1 MNYFSNLLS
10 YFWDATLIMILL
22 SGYFQFVQRLT
33 LLRFVAYCLPIAL
46 FTAMFTFYLSEWT
59 YGIIIAFQILIN
71 LRRKI
76 PIISLDTIILL
87 SIAIFLFIYGNTLVL
102 IENKLRTFLIN
113 DNSQFIPQI
122 FGIALVVALALTLII
137 VLILIRHYRV
147 TILEKVTQL
156 TAEYNVRKAV
166 TLFLATLLF
175 IESVIA
181 IVADTLKIQRA
192 FQAVIIICFVFFAIL
207 TVALMYYFIIS
218 YQRSLQSKHKAVEKK
233 QQTEYLHKLEENYNE
248 LRRFRHDYQNI
259 LISLQGYLLAGDVT
273 KSIQYIQETL
283 QETTTTIGQEHKAL
297 MDLSKLEV
305 PGIRQLLFE
314 KIKQMLTAK
323 IAVTL
328 EIAQLINTLPGSQVD
343 LARIIGALMDNA
355 LEAAQTA
362 DKPEIHIAIIK
373 YADNAYEFNIE
384 NTLANPEIDIAEFFN
399 AGYSTKQNH
408 SGLGLTNVNDLVH
421 HSGTFS
427 LEVTK
432 HADSIRFSLMMQT

>member
-1 MNYFSNLLS
+1 M
-10 YFWDATLIMILL
+10 
-22 SGYFQFVQRLT
+22 
-33 LLRFVAYCLPIAL
+33 
-46 FTAMFTFYLSEWT
+46 
-59 YGIIIAFQILIN
+59 
-71 LRRKI
+71 
-76 PIISLDTIILL
+76 
-87 SIAIFLFIYGNTLVL
+87 
-102 IENKLRTFLIN
+102 
-113 DNSQFIPQI
+113 
-122 FGIALVVALALTLII
+122 ALALTLII